1 MMVSDEDGRIT
12 AYHEGVHTLVGKLL
26 PGLDPIHKVSIIPRG
41 MALGVTQTLPKE
53 DMLNLTKSKALNMIA
68 FLFGG
73 EMILNALGVNIKAFA
88 VAGSLIIF
96 AIAAEM
102 IFGVQLFRSDASS
115 AKIVSVVP
123 IAFPL
128 IAGAGTM
135 TTLVSLRA
143 EYAAINISIA
153 VFLNVIVVYLVL
165 RITKKLEEILGAGGI
180 AIIKKVF
187 GIILLAIA
195 VKLFADNAKAL
206 FTM

>member
-1 MMVSDEDGRIT
+1 MGFDWIQIGKCFMVLFAVIDIFGSIPVIIKIKQSSGEINSLK
-12 AYHEGVHTLVGKLL
+12 ASLVAFV
-26 PGLDPIHKVSIIPRG
+26 I
-41 MALGVTQTLPKE
+41 
-53 DMLNLTKSKALNMIA
+53 MIA

-73 EMILNALGVNIKAFA
+73 EWILNALGVNIKAFA

-102 IFGVQLFRSDASS
+102 IFGIQMFKSDAAS
-115 AKIVSVVP
+115 AKVASVVP

-135 TTLVSLRA
+135 TTLISLRA
-143 EYAAINISIA
+143 EYAAFNISIA
-153 VFLNVIVVYLVL
+153 VFLNVIIVYVVL
-165 RITKKLEEILGAGGI
+165 RLTKKIETILGVGGI
-180 AIIKKVF
+180 AILKKVF

-195 VKLFADNAKAL
+195 VKLFADNARAL